1 MPAGWLSIPKPK
13 AKILCTRRF
22 FLPHYRFFMACVRF
36 RFVCC
41 QLSGGKF
48 ILAIKHGSALERI
61 PGAKNRLNLRPVFV
75 SGQKPETIS
84 IHLTIKTELILNQI
98 VRRASMQTYKSVSS
112 SSDTNDGGDGGDA
125 QKTSTFGRISHKISV
140 HSDHG
145 STKLAFEDRHTH

>member
-1 MPAGWLSIPKPK
+1 M
-13 AKILCTRRF
+13 
-22 FLPHYRFFMACVRF
+22 
-36 RFVCC
+36 
-41 QLSGGKF
+41 
-48 ILAIKHGSALERI
+48 AIKHGSALERI

-125 QKTSTFGRISHKISV
+125 QKTSTLGRISHKISV